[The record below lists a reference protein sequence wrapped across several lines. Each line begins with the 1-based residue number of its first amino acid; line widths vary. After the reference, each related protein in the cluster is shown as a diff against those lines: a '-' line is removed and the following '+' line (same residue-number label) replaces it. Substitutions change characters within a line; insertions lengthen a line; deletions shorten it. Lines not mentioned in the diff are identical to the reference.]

1 MFEYFSGN
9 YTWNMAVNTLV
20 EDVGTLSEPSEAFQA
35 VAHLAE
41 ANPAVANEAWYQA
54 MVRLGDRLEHMADQ
68 DISDG
73 HALSAARKYHR
84 ASMYL
89 VRAERMISHE
99 EPKRLATYRRAIANY
114 RKARDLRAD
123 GVEFIDIPY
132 RSGYMPALL
141 IRAGTAGN
149 PPPIVVH
156 LQGFDSIKE
165 TQFPVLQEY
174 RRRGLSCLIV
184 DQPGAGGALRLH
196 GLTAEIETENYV
208 SIIVD
213 YIQSHPPIATKEIGL
228 AGISMGGYFAPRA
241 AAFEP
246 RIQACAAWGAFY
258 DGGALVNRAPAGNT
272 PAPSVPDPLKHA
284 LWVFGVDR
292 PQDFIEIAKKMTL
305 KGIVEKIACPLLV
318 IHGEKDRQVP
328 LQQAIDTFEA
338 ATNRNRKLKIFKADE
353 GGVEHC
359 QIDNRALAADYLADW
374 FADTFLAPKKIQ

>member
-89 VRAERMISHE
+89 VRAERIISHE

-141 IRAGTAGN
+141 IRA
-149 PPPIVVH
+149 
-156 LQGFDSIKE
+156 
-165 TQFPVLQEY
+165 
-174 RRRGLSCLIV
+174 
-184 DQPGAGGALRLH
+184 AGGAIRHLSSFTSR
-196 GLTAEIETENYV
+196 A
-208 SIIVD
+208 SIRSRRHSSRCCRSTGVEDFPASLSI
-213 YIQSHPPIATKEIGL
+213 
-228 AGISMGGYFAPRA
+228 
-241 AAFEP
+241 
-246 RIQACAAWGAFY
+246 
-258 DGGALVNRAPAGNT
+258 NRARGARSDFT
-272 PAPSVPDPLKHA
+272 A
-284 LWVFGVDR
+284 LR
-292 PQDFIEIAKKMTL
+292 
-305 KGIVEKIACPLLV
+305 
-318 IHGEKDRQVP
+318 R
-328 LQQAIDTFEA
+328 
-338 ATNRNRKLKIFKADE
+338 R
-353 GGVEHC
+353 
-359 QIDNRALAADYLADW
+359 
-374 FADTFLAPKKIQ
+374 